1 MNFKKLCLSLSVA
14 IGLHAGVVLAA
25 DLTPDALVRTTTQD
39 VLAVVKQDKA
49 IQAGDNKKILA
60 LVDEKVLPH
69 FDFGKMTRLAV
80 GGDWR
85 KASPEQQEA
94 LVREFR
100 TLLVRTYSTALT
112 GFKDQT
118 VEVKPARLSS
128 ENDALVQSRI
138 NQPSGKPLAID
149 YKMGKG
155 SKGWQV
161 YDVTIDGMSLVTSYR
176 GDFGAK
182 IQQGGIDGLL
192 KSLAEKNRA
201 GKK

>member
-192 KSLAEKNRA
+192 KSLAENRA

>member
-161 YDVTIDGMSLVTSYR
+161 YDVTIDGISLVTSYR

>member
-1 MNFKKLCLSLSVA
+1 MLKKLLLAVSVA
-14 IGLHAGVVLAA
+14 ASLHWGAALAA
-25 DLTPDALVRTTTQD
+25 DLAPDALVRTTTQD

-69 FDFGKMTRLAV
+69 FDFAKMTRLAV

-112 GFKDQT
+112 GFKDQSI
-118 VEVKPARLSS
+118 EVKPARL
-128 ENDALVQSRI
+128 NGDADALVQSRI
-138 NQPSGKPLAID
+138 NQANGKPLAID
-149 YKMGKG
+149 YKMGK
-155 SKGWQV
+155 SNKGWQV
-161 YDVTIDGMSLVTSYR
+161 YDVTIDGISLVTSYR

-192 KSLAEKNRA
+192 KSLAEKNRT

>member
-161 YDVTIDGMSLVTSYR
+161 YDVTIDGISLVTSYR
-176 GDFGAK
+176 DDFGAK